1 MTLKCDKER
10 NGLRMNSIRKFFAVI
25 LCFSMICGCAFGQVL
40 YEDKMDSASDKWN
53 FGALAEITS
62 ESDNKALKLDGKN
75 NFVYV
80 TKDSYYDLAAYAK
93 FSGATASSAS
103 GYVGAAVRCAE
114 NSRYEA
120 RVYPESKKVTLVR
133 VDNGEK
139 ALGSA
144 EFKIADKAFDLK
156 LAVKNNTL
164 RLFEN

>member
-1 MTLKCDKER
+1 MTFKFGKGR
-10 NGLRMNSIRKFFAVI
+10 NGLRMNSIRKFFAVL

-93 FSGATASSAS
+93 FSGAIASSAS

-114 NSRYEA
+114 NSRYEGTVMTA
-120 RVYPESKKVTLVR
+120 SVTFSPR
-133 VDNGEK
+133 
-139 ALGSA
+139 
-144 EFKIADKAFDLK
+144 
-156 LAVKNNTL
+156 
-164 RLFEN
+164 